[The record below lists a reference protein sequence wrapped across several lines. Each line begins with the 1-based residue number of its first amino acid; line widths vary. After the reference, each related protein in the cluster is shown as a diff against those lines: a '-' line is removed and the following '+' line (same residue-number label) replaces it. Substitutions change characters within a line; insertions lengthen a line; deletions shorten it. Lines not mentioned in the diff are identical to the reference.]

1 MFSNEEFWLFDD
13 NNNNNNSSGFLDE
26 LNEKQKEAV
35 LHIDGP
41 ILVLAGAG
49 SGKTRVLTRRVA
61 NLVLNHHVYPSQI
74 LAVTFTNK
82 ATSEMVERLGALLG
96 GETNS
101 LWVCTFHAMAVRI
114 LRRNAE
120 YLGYENSFSIYDTKD
135 SQSLIKKIFHGMKL
149 NFLLTTMK

>member
-1 MFSNEEFWLFDD
+1 MFSDEEFWLFDD

-74 LAVTFTNK
+74 LAVTFTN
-82 ATSEMVERLGALLG
+82 
-96 GETNS
+96 
-101 LWVCTFHAMAVRI
+101 
-114 LRRNAE
+114 
-120 YLGYENSFSIYDTKD
+120 
-135 SQSLIKKIFHGMKL
+135 
-149 NFLLTTMK
+149 